1 MKKLLL
7 IIIIILLG
15 VAVYFALSSGISIG
29 NIHVLGI
36 GQIAEANENLDKKI
50 GKINQYIDVA
60 YPQKISDLETASKN
74 FQQAKQEYLNLTNVS
89 SDQEILDAMKQESYT
104 IEYLWARLGN
114 HAKKQGV
121 NIEFQI
127 VSNDTGTTGMYN
139 MNFTVDGS
147 YIAITNFISAIEND
161 GELNF
166 RIQGFTL
173 NPNQGNILRST
184 FTVRNVAIQGNTSTQ
199 TVQQTTTNNET
210 GNNTTNTNTT
220 NTNTTNTETTNTQT
234 NETTQNEVA
243 E

>member
-50 GKINQYIDVA
+50 GELNQYIDVA

-104 IEYLWARLGN
+104 IQYLWPRLAN

>member
-15 VAVYFALSSGISIG
+15 LAVYFALSSGISIG

-50 GKINQYIDVA
+50 GELNQYIDVA

-199 TVQQTTTNNET
+199 TVQQTQNTTNET
-210 GNNTTNTNTT
+210 GNNTTNTNS
-220 NTNTTNTETTNTQT
+220 TNTTNTETTNTQT

>member
-1 MKKLLL
+1 M
-7 IIIIILLG
+7 
-15 VAVYFALSSGISIG
+15 
-29 NIHVLGI
+29 LGI

-50 GKINQYIDVA
+50 GELNQYIDVA

>member
-50 GKINQYIDVA
+50 GELNQYIDVA

>member
-1 MKKLLL
+1 M
-7 IIIIILLG
+7 
-15 VAVYFALSSGISIG
+15 
-29 NIHVLGI
+29 LGI

-50 GKINQYIDVA
+50 GELNQYIDVA

-166 RIQGFTL
+166 RIQGYTL
-173 NPNQGNILRST
+173 NQNQGNILRST